1 VPNVSYGDRG
11 LFMKKIIFSIVVLVL
26 LVAFSGSLSA
36 VDEVLGSGSI
46 VIFAYIEGDTYFL
59 VNSLDTPSINLL
71 SDEMNPKGSGID
83 VGSWTLRVDNPPVDQ
98 KTFKVV
104 YEYGALESTDEKVK
118 DTIEYIVLEKES
130 EEGKEGLTERENESF
145 LTVSS
150 GGEDSITTISKYL
163 MVRLTSTGL
172 NQAMKAAA
180 TDTYQS
186 NITVSLLSE

>member
-1 VPNVSYGDRG
+1 
-11 LFMKKIIFSIVVLVL
+11 
-26 LVAFSGSLSA
+26 
-36 VDEVLGSGSI
+36 
-46 VIFAYIEGDTYFL
+46 
-59 VNSLDTPSINLL
+59 
-71 SDEMNPKGSGID
+71 
-83 VGSWTLRVDNPPVDQ
+83 
-98 KTFKVV
+98 
-104 YEYGALESTDEKVK
+104 
-118 DTIEYIVLEKES
+118 EYIVLEKES